1 MAVQRSSEGPPAC
14 GTVQDGHGTGSGEHA
29 PGGERTSRA
38 AGAAD
43 LRRPRRIA
51 PRSEV
56 VTATRARIVL
66 VGGPILE
73 LDGSIVATRGP
84 TRQRSTLALAYLLL
98 GQGRR
103 VPSDELA
110 EAVWPEGPPAS
121 WTASLRKVV
130 SDART
135 WLAGAGLGEV
145 LSVADQAY
153 RLDLPDWATT
163 DVEEAALAMVP
174 EPGRPVA
181 LAEARRAADLLS
193 SQLLPGLDAPWLR
206 VHRDQARQLR
216 LGALEAM
223 SEGLRVAGEHQEAI
237 AAAREVIDV
246 DPLRE
251 SAYRLVMAAHRD
263 AGRIGSALRV
273 YEECR
278 NHLVEE
284 LGSPPSPTTVAA
296 YQALLVPLAAD
307 TALERPAASAGPG
320 SAGTFADAVLAM
332 EAVASRTAIANLE
345 GRLAAVESDP
355 HPDPLARVEVL
366 IALGQARWALSGATD
381 QLRRISL
388 AAGEAA
394 ISLGSPSHFGAV
406 AALASTTTGVGEHD
420 ADTEDLCARAL
431 SAFEGDPEAR
441 ARILSLQ
448 AELRAGGEAV
458 ALSEEAVAIARG
470 RVARAAA
477 RHAARPR
484 PEHGVATPARA
495 EAGRRHGVHGPP
507 RAQQPLEDAAPT
519 FEPLTRLQGG
529 ELDWFRAEADRLTEV
544 SANSTQWEPRFYAT
558 AFRAVLA
565 HLAGDLARGFLLA
578 DQLLAESREEINAMH
593 SSAALYLALTRDSG
607 GVANLMPIV
616 EDMAGKNPRISSF
629 QAALALG
636 LGIVGD
642 HARAATTLDALVE
655 RLDDLPR
662 DHIWVLTLGLLSE
675 AVSLDGNKDHATRL
689 LVELDPYA
697 GQLCTGAHAT
707 VVLGTMDW
715 CRGILAAT
723 AHLDDLAVVHLRD
736 ALELERRIEAP
747 LLQARTSA
755 WLAAVLHRRADP
767 ADAAEVDQRAG
778 DANAPG
784 GACGHRELGASRPRR
799 GRPARLRLT
808 RQPGRGPGASS
819 SDFRSRKAGHH
830 SR

>member
-1 MAVQRSSEGPPAC
+1 MATLRDGRSTLRGRTARSEG
-14 GTVQDGHGTGSGEHA
+14 
-29 PGGERTSRA
+29 
-38 AGAAD
+38 
-43 LRRPRRIA
+43 
-51 PRSEV
+51 
-56 VTATRARIVL
+56 VTAARARIVL

-73 LDGSIVATRGP
+73 LGGTVVAPRGP

-130 SDART
+130 SDARS
-135 WLAGAGLGEV
+135 WLASADLGEV
-145 LSVADQAY
+145 ISGAHQAY

-163 DVEEAALAMVP
+163 DVEEAAIAMTA
-174 EPGRPVA
+174 EPGRSVT
-181 LAEARRAADLLS
+181 LANARHAADLLS
-193 SQLLPGLDAPWLR
+193 SELLPGFDAPWLR
-206 VHRDQARQLR
+206 VHRDQAKQLR

-223 SEGLRVAGEHQEAI
+223 SEGLRVAGEHHEAI
-237 AAAREVIDV
+237 AAAREVIDA

-263 AGRIGSALRV
+263 AGRVGSALRI

-278 NHLVEE
+278 NLLVEE

-307 TALERPAASAGPG
+307 TTLEPPVTTAGQG
-320 SAGTFADAVLAM
+320 SAGSFADAVLAM

-420 ADTEDLCARAL
+420 PDTEDLCARAL
-431 SAFEGDPEAR
+431 VAFEDDPEAR
-441 ARILSLQ
+441 ARVLSLQ
-448 AELRAGGEAV
+448 AELRAGAEAV
-458 ALSEEAVAIARG
+458 ALSEEAVAIAR
-470 RVARAAA
+470 AAGSPA
-477 RHAARPR
+477 LLLDTLLVLDQSMAWR
-484 PEHGVATPARA
+484 PELA
-495 EAGRRHGVHGPP
+495 P
-507 RAQQPLEDAAPT
+507 RLAIAIECTALLEHSSRWRTRPT

-544 SANSTQWEPRFYAT
+544 SATSTQWEPRFYAT

-565 HLAGDLARGFLLA
+565 HLSGDLARGFLLA
-578 DQLLAESREEINAMH
+578 DQLLAESKEEINAMH

-607 GVANLMPIV
+607 GVANLMPII

-642 HARAATTLDALVE
+642 HTRAATTLDALVE

-675 AVSLDGNKDHATRL
+675 AVSLDGTKDHAVRL

-697 GQLCTGAHAT
+697 GQLCAGAHAT

-723 AHLDDLAVVHLRD
+723 AHLDDLAVAHLRD
-736 ALELERRIEAP
+736 ALALERRIEAP

-767 ADAAEVDQRAG
+767 ADAAEVEQLTEDATRLAVPAG
-778 DANAPG
+778 TANSVRRVLVGAGLPVPG
-784 GACGHRELGASRPRR
+784 
-799 GRPARLRLT
+799 
-808 RQPGRGPGASS
+808 
-819 SDFRSRKAGHH
+819 
-830 SR
+830 

>member
-145 LSVADQAY
+145 LSVAHQAY

-458 ALSEEAVAIARG
+458 ALSEEAVAIARAVG
-470 RVARAAA
+470 SPGLLLDTLLVLDQSMAWRPQLEPRLAVAMECTALL
-477 RHAARPR
+477 
-484 PEHGVATPARA
+484 EHSSRWRTR
-495 EAGRRHGVHGPP
+495 
-507 RAQQPLEDAAPT
+507 PT

-778 DANAPG
+778 DATRLAVPAGTANSVHRVLV
-784 GACGHRELGASRPRR
+784 GAGLPVSG
-799 GRPARLRLT
+799 
-808 RQPGRGPGASS
+808 
-819 SDFRSRKAGHH
+819 
-830 SR
+830 